1 MWYLL
6 IVLFLAPPDVDR
18 ITVLK
23 SFATYE
29 DCQPEGDR
37 VGLELAENYPDDD
50 FRIICAFRA
59 PHSYAR
65 YDRGIAFQSYCE
77 AASIWTNRLT

>member
-6 IVLFLAPPDVDR
+6 IVLFLAPPGFDR
-18 ITVLK
+18 ITVFK
-23 SFATYE
+23 SFSTYE

-37 VGLELAENYPDDD
+37 VRFELAENYPEDD

-59 PHSYAR
+59 TPHTLAR
-65 YDRGIAFQSYCE
+65 QVQ
-77 AASIWTNRLT
+77 